1 MCICLVRPVST
12 KRRLTFMKMAGK
24 TTIITTSQKLTIA
37 SLGGQFDAKTYGEGS
52 DLGPESSTFNA
63 ANVASFLKS
72 PSLPS
77 LGDSANQMTLAS
89 LRSSVSNVQID
100 VLLTHGW
107 PAKIIKQS
115 KSVPPS
121 IDSASLVPPLDD
133 VVSASRPRYHF
144 VAGGGSPAV
153 FWERE
158 PFIWSGGHAITR
170 FISLGAFGG
179 PTDTSGIKK
188 PRWFYAFSI
197 APITPLSPKPSIP
210 ANCTENPFQL
220 DSRTGAKRSTDDDD
234 DGGNFIFGDVRVK
247 RPRRDQ
253 QGSVHQN
260 NSEAKKSTKR
270 PPEGYICRI
279 CQSADHYIKDC
290 PEKYATGDTGG
301 RKPPPGYI
309 CRACGSEAHLIRD
322 CPSMK
327 ERPRRDPVREIQPA
341 ECWFC
346 LSNPGLSKHLIVS
359 IGTEVYVTLAK
370 GPLLP
375 TDPDTL
381 SPTHV
386 PGGGHILIIPISHY
400 PTLSTIPTDLAPP
413 VLSEVDT
420 YRAALRTMYAKY
432 GAVPVFFEMSRLSG
446 KGGHAHIQVVPVPES
461 KKDGVEGAFSAYGG
475 GQVVWEDDPLLV
487 GYFRVDLPDGRKMV
501 HILRPG
507 VMFNLQFGR
516 EALAHYLALKDRA
529 DWKACSQSEDKET
542 RDAEAFKDAFV
553 GFDPASL

>member
-121 IDSASLVPPLDD
+121 IDSAI
-133 VVSASRPRYHF
+133 SASP
-144 VAGGGSPAV
+144 V

-247 RPRRDQ
+247 RPRRGECSTVLPYENGLASTVPKDQ
-253 QGSVHQN
+253 QGS
-260 NSEAKKSTKR
+260 
-270 PPEGYICRI
+270 
-279 CQSADHYIKDC
+279 HYIKDC

-475 GQVVWEDDPLLV
+475 GQVVWEDDPVKAL
-487 GYFRVDLPDGRKMV
+487 GEAAVDLPDGRKMV